1 MTDYDFKYSVLK
13 LIFDSIEECILYE
26 DRRGDKIYCNESYIK
41 HFECGI
47 KFTEEDKEQDI
58 LKRKEVIESN

>member
-13 LIFDSIEECILYE
+13 LIFDTIEECIVYE
-26 DRRGDKIYCNESYIK
+26 DRHGYKIYCNESYIK

-47 KFTEEDKEQDI
+47 QFTEEDKEQDI
-58 LKRKEVIESN
+58 VY